1 MLVKKIMKLLKNFF
15 KTKKI
20 NANEVAIEIEE
31 NKYQLLDKYLKNREL
46 INLYSNDSFVENIE
60 LEKTSLDFSIF
71 IIETDGNSYSNY
83 IKKKNHIIVNPNGK
97 SICCSFTWWDSGNKQ
112 IYTVNPIITIE
123 QKNISISNNGAG
135 TVGASTAYTANAN
148 CIKITNIW
156 AFKKQKEVDSLN
168 EIINHTKDII
178 SILAMLGI
186 VIEVTPIKVNP
197 ISYIFKK
204 IGKVINY
211 DLNKE
216 VKELTNNFNKL
227 DSYVKENRKKE
238 LRIQISNFASDLRH
252 GVIKSESQF
261 ISIIEL
267 CDEYLENKWNSKV
280 KLDAQFIKD
289 EYKNISNKIRKEK
302 IRIQEEIMELETIF
316 MLVTM
321 VVTFL
326 CGIISKK
333 RPNFSD
339 KLIPIQ
345 NVLIGLIVAV
355 IEWIITK
362 DFNTAIA
369 LSGLLAGGTY
379 DVFHNLNKLLN
390 KEEE

>member
-1 MLVKKIMKLLKNFF
+1 M
-15 KTKKI
+15 
-20 NANEVAIEIEE
+20 
-31 NKYQLLDKYLKNREL
+31 
-46 INLYSNDSFVENIE
+46 
-60 LEKTSLDFSIF
+60 
-71 IIETDGNSYSNY
+71 
-83 IKKKNHIIVNPNGK
+83 
-97 SICCSFTWWDSGNKQ
+97 
-112 IYTVNPIITIE
+112 
-123 QKNISISNNGAG
+123 
-135 TVGASTAYTANAN
+135 
-148 CIKITNIW
+148 
-156 AFKKQKEVDSLN
+156 N

-302 IRIQEEIMELETIF
+302 IRI
-316 MLVTM
+316 
-321 VVTFL
+321 
-326 CGIISKK
+326 
-333 RPNFSD
+333 
-339 KLIPIQ
+339 
-345 NVLIGLIVAV
+345 
-355 IEWIITK
+355 
-362 DFNTAIA
+362 
-369 LSGLLAGGTY
+369 
-379 DVFHNLNKLLN
+379 
-390 KEEE
+390 